1 MARSIPSRLCIVGAG
16 AIGCTLAARL
26 AATGQPVN
34 MFARGNTLTALN
46 ENGVRLTDLDGEHN
60 APVNASDDCVL
71 LGEQDVVFLCV
82 KAQSLPTLV
91 PHLAPLIG
99 PHTTVVPVVN
109 GVPWWYFHGES
120 GNMAGQPIQ
129 AVDPDGTLLASLDP
143 AHILGCVVFITAETI
158 SPGQARSHNPHLM
171 ILGEPNNRKSQR
183 LETIRQ
189 LIEDAGI
196 EARASDRIRDSLWT
210 KILANL
216 TSNPLSVI
224 TGATLEELYSQP
236 ELTPLVGKILHEGLL
251 TAAAYGARIDFDP
264 PTFMKLGAGMGA
276 VKTSMLQDYQHG
288 RALELAAIGDAVV
301 ELAEH
306 HGLGVPTTR
315 DILSL
320 ARFLTRPPSRSS
332 TDIVS
337 VIDPIS
343 TPSQERRK
351 P

>member
-1 MARSIPSRLCIVGAG
+1 
-16 AIGCTLAARL
+16 
-26 AATGQPVN
+26 
-34 MFARGNTLTALN
+34 
-46 ENGVRLTDLDGEHN
+46 
-60 APVNASDDCVL
+60 
-71 LGEQDVVFLCV
+71 
-82 KAQSLPTLV
+82 
-91 PHLAPLIG
+91 
-99 PHTTVVPVVN
+99 VVPVVN

-236 ELTPLVGKILHEGLL
+236 ELTPLVGK
-251 TAAAYGARIDFDP
+251 Y
-264 PTFMKLGAGMGA
+264 FMKGYSLPQLMA
-276 VKTSMLQDYQHG
+276 H
-288 RALELAAIGDAVV
+288 AL
-301 ELAEH
+301 
-306 HGLGVPTTR
+306 
-315 DILSL
+315 
-320 ARFLTRPPSRSS
+320 
-332 TDIVS
+332 
-337 VIDPIS
+337 IS
-343 TPSQERRK
+343 THQPS
-351 P
+351 